1 MCSQEMIRRP
11 GWRRFGI
18 SAIAS
23 CLLLLLLLPFPA
35 EGRGGKMAWASW
47 VPREIPGWRVAAPDE
62 SYDRETI
69 FKYMDGSGEVY
80 LSFAFREML
89 VRRFLREG
97 EAPITLEVYDM
108 GNSADAF
115 GIFARNR
122 EGEDAGIGQG
132 AETRPGFLLFWKDR
146 FFISVMAERETPN
159 STAALIALGRAV
171 SDAIPR
177 EGPLPVLLSLLPTG
191 ESLPARME
199 EQSLRYFHRHTD
211 LNQQYFISDDNIL
224 GLDDS
229 TEVAFA
235 RYADGRVQ
243 ISLVI
248 VHYPDGAPEGISR
261 ARTAYER
268 FLGGFLGHPL
278 TGSDPSSQ
286 GDGQVLIAQM
296 EDSLW
301 SGAAVAGATLAE
313 PAAAG
318 PALAASCLVLVLD
331 APSRGSAEEFLKAA
345 QMRMQ
350 GVGK

>member
-1 MCSQEMIRRP
+1 
-11 GWRRFGI
+11 
-18 SAIAS
+18 
-23 CLLLLLLLPFPA
+23 
-35 EGRGGKMAWASW
+35 
-47 VPREIPGWRVAAPDE
+47 VTAPDE

-97 EAPITLEVYDM
+97 ESPVTLEVYDM

-122 EGEDAGIGQG
+122 EGGDAGIGQG
-132 AETRPGFLLFWKDR
+132 AETRPGFLMFWKDR
-146 FFISVMAERETPN
+146 FFVSVIAERETPN
-159 STAALIALGRAV
+159 STAALLALGRAA
-171 SDAIPR
+171 SGAIPQ

-229 TEVAFA
+229 TEVVLAK
-235 RYADGRVQ
+235 YAEGRAQ

-248 VHYPDGAPEGISR
+248 VHYPESTPERISR

-268 FLGGFLGHPL
+268 FLAGFLGHPV
-278 TGSDPSSQ
+278 TGSDLPAQ
-286 GDGQVLIAQM
+286 GDGQLLVAQM

-301 SGAAVAGATLAE
+301 SGAAVAGPALAE
-313 PAAAG
+313 PASAEPASAEPALAE

-345 QMRMQ
+345 QTRIQ
-350 GVGK
+350 GVRK